1 MATRSHKMRKRHRK
15 LTPGARGSEGPSK
28 KMNIQARITR
38 RPSDGG
44 QYSTPYAF
52 EACIRMRGMSGTNCG
67 YGRNPRKALANAM
80 GEVAKSLRKRK
91 GSFKGAGR

>member
-1 MATRSHKMRKRHRK
+1 MSRRHRK
-15 LTPGARGSEGPSK
+15 VTPGSRSSAGPSK
-28 KMNIQARITR
+28 KLAIQARISR
-38 RPSDGG
+38 RPTDGG

-52 EACIRMRGMSGTNCG
+52 EACIKMRGLAQNCG

-91 GSFKGAGR
+91 GSFRGTR

>member
-1 MATRSHKMRKRHRK
+1 M
-15 LTPGARGSEGPSK
+15 TPGARSSAGPSK
-28 KMNIQARITR
+28 RIAISARISR

-52 EACIRMRGMSGTNCG
+52 EACIKMRGLASNCG

-80 GEVAKSLRKRK
+80 AEVSKSLRKRR
-91 GSFKGAGR
+91 GAFKGR